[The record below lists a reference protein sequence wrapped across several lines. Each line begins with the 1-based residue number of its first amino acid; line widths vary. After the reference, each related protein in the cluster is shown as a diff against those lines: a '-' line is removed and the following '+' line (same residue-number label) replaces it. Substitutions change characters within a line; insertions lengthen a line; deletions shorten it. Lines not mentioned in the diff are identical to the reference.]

1 MKLLKIFVI
10 LILTCTSLA
19 GCIHNTTGNEVEESM
34 KFGKNIT
41 IIVFESEM
49 IDSTYLQNV
58 HDGTVKKDY
67 PYFDL
72 LNDDDFVRL
81 IGYMADNNYM
91 VKPGTYT
98 FNQAWE
104 FDNGEFI
111 LNNGERRKIFE
122 FQQQSE

>member
-1 MKLLKIFVI
+1 MI
-10 LILTCTSLA
+10 LILVCALLS
-19 GCIHNTTGNEVEESM
+19 GCIHNIIENGDEESM

-41 IIVFESEM
+41 IIISESEM

-72 LNDDDFVRL
+72 LNDDDFVKL
-81 IGYMADNNYM
+81 IEYMTDNNYII
-91 VKPGTYT
+91 KPGTYT
-98 FNQAWE
+98 FNPAWR

-111 LNNGERRKIFE
+111 LNNGEKRKIFE
-122 FQQQSE
+122 FQQQSR